1 MTTYRLG
8 VNTCFAVKR
17 WPDPGSWAP
26 LVADVLGVDL
36 VQHSLDL
43 VDVHAGR
50 AGLRTQ
56 ADAVRHACDSHGL
69 GLHSTFTGLAAYSGN
84 LLLHPDPDF
93 RDRAETF
100 LRLAVEFTAAC
111 GATST
116 GGHVGAFSVADFAD
130 PVRRAALTAELHE
143 RLFELAGYARQQG
156 LTGLLVENLAAA
168 REPSTMAG
176 IEALLDPGDAWRVPI
191 QLCLDVGHHC
201 VPGTSGAERDPYE
214 WARRMGHLAPV
225 VQLQQTD
232 GVGDHHWPFTSATNE
247 HGIIRAD
254 RLLDALDASGAGDI
268 ALILEVIPAFEADD
282 EAVVRDMVESVGY
295 WREALDERGRG

>member
-1 MTTYRLG
+1 MTAYRLG

-17 WPDPGSWAP
+17 WPDPPSWAS
-26 LVADVLGVDL
+26 LCAETLGVDL
-36 VQHSLDL
+36 VEHSLDL

-50 AGLRTQ
+50 AGLRAQ
-56 ADAVRHACDSHGL
+56 ADAVREACERHGL
-69 GLHSTFTGLAAYSGN
+69 SLQSTFTGLAAYSAN

-111 GATST
+111 GARSF
-116 GGHVGAFSVADFAD
+116 GGHVGAFSVADWAD
-130 PVRRAALTAELHE
+130 PVRRAALEEELRE
-143 RLFELAGYARQQG
+143 RLTELAAYARERG
-156 LTGLLVENLAAA
+156 LDALMVENLAVA

-176 IEALLDPGDAWRVPI
+176 MEALLSQGDDRHVPI

-201 VPGTSGAERDPYE
+201 VVGTTGDERDPYA
-214 WARRMGHLAPV
+214 WARRMGHLAPE

-232 GVGDHHWPFTSATNE
+232 GVGDHHWPFTAATNAQ
-247 HGIIRAD
+247 GLIQAD
-254 RLLDALDASGAGDI
+254 RLLDALDDSGATDI

-282 EAVVRDMVESVGY
+282 DEVVQEMAASVAY
-295 WREALDERGRG
+295 WRSALDEHGRG